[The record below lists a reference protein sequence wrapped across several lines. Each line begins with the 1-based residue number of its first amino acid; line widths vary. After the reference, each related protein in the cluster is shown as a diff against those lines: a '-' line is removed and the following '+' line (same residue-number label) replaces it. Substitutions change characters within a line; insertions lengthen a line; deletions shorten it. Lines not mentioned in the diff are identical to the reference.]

1 MKRHYTIRSVMG
13 DEGAVEQTN
22 YDTGNYTSSDDLAKR
37 IKEFH
42 EDMISIFGHRLN
54 LITKVR
60 DLKWHTQ

>member
-1 MKRHYTIRSVMG
+1 MG

-42 EDMISIFGHRLN
+42 EDMISIFGHRLK